1 MSREIDPYRIPKARW
16 EVAPAAGL
24 ASIDFNGN
32 GGAWSGRE
40 FIGESTLGGVAVYAI
55 YQALLTALRTEAL
68 RKRGA
73 IDRPTQVQA
82 IASSVWESA
91 KHGAVVSLVLS
102 VVLLVFPWLGVPLA
116 LVGFVGLGKA
126 SVDLIHAFWDGLDE
140 QQRQDLHRAAYE
152 AGVNLNRVLS
162 HAAASSN
169 TSFDVGTPGGT
180 IPPN

>member
-16 EVAPAAGL
+16 EVAPVAGL
-24 ASIDFNGN
+24 AAIDINAN

-73 IDRPTQVQA
+73 IDRQTQVQA

-102 VVLLVFPWLGVPLA
+102 VVLLVVPWLGLPLA

-126 SVDLIHAFWDGLDE
+126 SVDLLHAFWDGLDAE
-140 QQRQDLHRAAYE
+140 QRQELHRAAFD
-152 AGVNLNRVLS
+152 AGVSLNRLL
-162 HAAASSN
+162 AK
-169 TSFDVGTPGGT
+169 GGT
-180 IPPN
+180 GPQRFA

>member
-24 ASIDFNGN
+24 AAIDLNGN

-40 FIGESTLGGVAVYAI
+40 FISESTLGGVAVYAI

-68 RKRGA
+68 RKHSA

-126 SVDLIHAFWDGLDE
+126 SVDLLHAFWDGLDDA
-140 QQRQDLHRAAYE
+140 QRQELHRAAFD
-152 AGVNLNRVLS
+152 AGVNLNRLL
-162 HAAASSN
+162 ANPA
-169 TSFDVGTPGGT
+169 VG
-180 IPPN
+180 

>member
-24 ASIDFNGN
+24 AAIDINAN

-73 IDRPTQVQA
+73 IDRQTQVQA

-102 VVLLVFPWLGVPLA
+102 VVLLVVPWLGVPLA

-126 SVDLIHAFWDGLDE
+126 SVDLLHAFWARRD
-140 QQRQDLHRAAYE
+140 AYPRG
-152 AGVNLNRVLS
+152 AIGR
-162 HAAASSN
+162 
-169 TSFDVGTPGGT
+169 
-180 IPPN
+180 IPSREC